1 MKAFDI
7 SRYSIELEATGERI
21 SKLMQKNKMRA
32 KDLADFLGISVQSI
46 SKWCHGVTLPSMDN
60 LVILAELFHVSIEE
74 ILVLRHQLE
83 KDAEQEK
90 NWILRKAEQAA
101 QQTLDAAKRHGSNG
115 KDVGFV
121 LRRDKKEVR
130 SELQKDKASSDKN
143 AVNC

>member
-74 ILVLRHQLE
+74 ILILHYQLE
-83 KDAEQEK
+83 KDEEK
-90 NWILRKAEQAA
+90 EKSWILRKAEQAV
-101 QQTLDAAKRHGSNG
+101 QRTSDVVKEKENG
-115 KDVGFV
+115 GRNVGFV
-121 LRRDKKEVR
+121 LRRETQESRIGLHEDDAP
-130 SELQKDKASSDKN
+130 SEKDVIAS
-143 AVNC
+143 